1 MIRMTQNKT
10 LNTQLMKPMIY
21 PRCILVLFAMLLL
34 GFGEVYSQN
43 ITTPDPIAVVF
54 DTVPGSVQ
62 RIRGEIKM
70 IANAIVGPNQNLRDE
85 NGVVRRFRPNDDYN
99 GPETNNQKTFGYI
112 DIDGD
117 PSTFS
122 SSSADLTVSD
132 PNCAEVVYAG
142 LYWAASYYIDRTNST
157 GSQSTGSYPRYRDL
171 PFPDNRPDFRTLK
184 FRPAWSTSYIDILPS
199 RTEVLYDGYRNTA
212 TNPNDIA
219 VRDIP
224 YACYADVTDIFNA
237 KPAAATVDGTYT
249 IADMRASTGT
259 AGRNSAGISGG
270 WVLVVIYGDPA
281 LPNRFISTN
290 KGFLEVSAD
299 NSTQSNKTFTYTG
312 FRTLPPPL
320 NVRARYGLATLEGDF
335 DLEGDR
341 LRIERPNGAE
351 FSLRTSPANP
361 VNNFFDSSISVD
373 GNYVDRPLRIPA
385 SRNTLG
391 FDADIFDLNNQPPG
405 GPQNFL
411 IGNNQTQVNFRV
423 TTSRDRFRI
432 FMNAFQV
439 DIIEPE
445 LRVTKRVIDR
455 ATGDDI
461 TEPPNNSV
469 NLGQELFYEL
479 TIQNIG
485 NEDIINASIR
495 DVLPDNINFTDF
507 SLITADPGVTWN
519 YDSTAREFTIT
530 LDDNVVQRFDGPVS
544 MRFGVEVVANCAELR
559 DACSDQISNVA
570 FATYTG
576 DESGIT
582 RSGEP
587 SGLGPDAC
595 NFDRAEATLVLADL
609 GSCTGDFDRFLCTGD
624 LPLTAG
630 GGFDTYEWR
639 EIDSSGTPGPVIG
652 TTQTINVTSAGRYR
666 VTKVSSICADGVETY
681 NVSTLGEINH
691 PIVTGIN
698 NGSIPNGQVETC
710 SITVDDFPEIYLCGA
725 SASVL
730 LDSNFGDNVVWE
742 RLDPAACPSV
752 TRVDSCP
759 TTNSDCDSS
768 WVQVGAGQTFTLD
781 QAGEYRL
788 TAIFDNNCPRTFYFN
803 AFQNNFNPQLQ
814 IVREIICGTP
824 GTLTVQNSSSQYEYQ
839 LVVPGGTILPS
850 AGNYQTSPTF
860 TGLTVQGN
868 YTVNVR
874 QNNGEPTACV
884 FQASQFMEDQQSEIR
899 VEKTDPVCAED
910 QGEIRITI
918 IDAEPTYIYNISS
931 ADAGNTYSDSFGPT
945 TDVNHTFIDL
955 NPGLYDIEVLSYDED
970 GVGAAVGCIDTAQI
984 RIEEPADF
992 EALAVLNRDLA
1003 CNPRYQPD
1011 PSLPFFDDNE
1021 FIALVEINIITGGSG
1036 SYGYSASSD
1045 GGTTFVPLDLD
1056 PQTPPVTNI
1065 FRLYAAGTYIIQVTD
1080 TNTGCIVDAGTVVV
1094 TPFEEL
1100 QGSATASTL
1109 NCPNDPGSITVTLTA
1124 GEGPFTYVLN
1134 GTDTIGPSNNTTEI
1148 FNGVDT
1154 TVTHEVVVTDNF
1166 GCDITFSNIQF
1177 TAPTPITANATLTE
1191 DLRCDAT
1198 GTAVILGQITVTGAA
1213 NGNGSYEYSIDG
1225 FTTFNTTGVFNNLTA
1240 GTYTVEIRD
1249 TNTAACPVNLGDITI
1264 DPLQEVNG
1272 LSFTEGPIT
1281 CPSLSSD
1288 VTVAATGTN
1297 GATSFEYRVV
1307 TPVTGQ
1313 PGYAVFSTND
1323 IYTLPQGVTYT
1334 FEARTTVD
1342 GCVYSDTYTVS
1353 TIQNITVNG
1362 NMVSQPICNGDTN
1375 GSLQFTVSNID
1386 LAGGDTYSYNI
1397 DGGTEITGQSAP
1409 SITQTGLGAGTYR
1422 INVTDETTNCT
1433 NFVDIEITQPDPLG
1447 FTFITSQA
1455 DCNAANGTI
1464 TVNATGGRGGY
1475 QYRLLDDTGVELVAF
1490 QNNNIFT
1497 GLVGG
1502 TSPTP
1507 ITYRVE
1513 VRDSNDPATA
1523 CVTPFQ
1529 EVDLLQAPPIVIA
1542 PVSGGDQCYTSADP
1556 ATQWIEIAGGVGPF
1570 TYSLDGGAPQAVTLL
1585 GAPPNTFEIPNLT
1598 PRNAGTVPP
1607 NYSVTVS
1614 DTNGCSSNTV
1624 TFEVQ
1629 EELIVTATRLKN
1641 LTCDVG
1647 NEAARIDLVVTGG
1660 NGATSLEVSFNA
1672 GIFTSYTGPIP
1683 FTTLNPG
1690 TYQFRVTD
1698 SASPTACTDLSEII
1712 TIDPAPAP
1720 AVLAP
1725 TVTNVSCPGVT
1736 DGSVTVNVDTSV
1748 GTPPFLISFNGSAF
1762 TSQTTYGNL
1771 AGDPPSVDPLGRE
1784 YTYEVIDAKQCRQ
1797 TFTVRVTA
1805 PEAFTF
1811 NKAKFDIGCD
1821 NVTNTG
1827 NIPGRVEYT
1836 AIVGGTSTYTYS
1848 LRNLDNTLATT
1859 TSPNPVNNTATT
1871 AVTFDGL
1878 EFGNYI
1884 FRIVDANGCIFE
1896 DPVQINNPASF
1907 TISSSASPT
1916 DCVNGVTLQFN
1927 VSGGSGSFEIRRFTP
1942 GGTETYQALNP
1953 GPTIHIINGE
1963 FYNTTVTYEIRD
1975 TVTQCTDVETITT
1988 PSNPPGSVDI
1998 TGTPTDI
2005 ACFGGTGTF
2014 AYSVT
2019 DYQGDELTYEVY
2031 RANDLTVNI
2040 AGSVTFSNPNPESV
2054 ALGGTTSGTINGFG
2068 PGDYVVRVV
2077 ETGGAVI
2084 APCNDAIAFTI
2095 NEPPQLQFNVG
2106 TPTVANCNT
2115 PSQVTVSGSGG
2126 TPPYRYA
2133 AVVDG
2138 TAPVAGDYGTSNV
2151 LTLDPG
2157 AGPAFD
2163 LDWDIYILDANDCT
2177 VPLVDVTITRTN
2189 DPEFTLVP
2197 AFVDDPCTFD
2207 NNYTFTVQATGDTPL
2222 EFGIDDGDTS
2232 TTDSPIYASGTLLGG
2247 NLYEFTYTVTGPSID
2262 EYTLFVRDVNGC
2274 EDTDRIIVY
2283 PELRIDANFIA
2294 PDPTCRDADG
2304 TIEVTVTGGSDFI
2317 ANPGNFTFTLTGTDS
2332 DGNPVNRTQGG
2343 LATDNIFTLVS
2354 AGNYTVEVRDIAIG
2368 PNPPAPGGC
2377 SVSRGVSRPIPID
2390 PRPAANATP
2399 ISCFGDDDGTIV
2411 ITLDPG
2417 DNDGPYSYTLFVY
2430 DPSPTAT
2437 GALVAGPQASERF
2450 DNSIVPIP
2458 AGQYEVVVTA
2468 ASGCT
2473 ATVEPINVTGPAAAL
2488 SATPT
2493 PGTYSCDPSNN
2504 DVFPDI
2510 TVDIV
2515 GGTSPYTITY
2525 TGPVPLAGTNLPVVD
2540 ASGTPTNQFI
2550 IDADQPGTYVISVFD
2565 NNGCRFDLPDVIIDP
2580 FPIMTNPTVVEDT
2593 AITCPTG
2600 TEIVTVSITGG
2611 TDGGSFL
2618 FEEVNG
2624 AVASQIV
2631 TYENGNTAGS
2641 TITSFDFNLP
2651 GIGNYTFR
2659 ITDQTTT
2666 CSIATPSYNVA
2677 PFDLI
2682 EADARVTQNVACF
2695 GDTTGEIT
2703 VDITNYTYTDGTTGI
2718 GGYDY
2723 TVTNTSTSTVFT
2735 TGSDTGSPLVIP
2747 NVPAG
2752 TYVIN
2757 IVETDVNSTLC
2768 DDDSQEVRILQP
2780 ATPVTID
2787 SLTERRSE
2795 TCNPGDDAEIE
2806 VVAIGG
2812 TPPYQYQLE
2821 SEDSGGI
2828 ITVLV
2833 PFQTT
2838 TTVFSGLDAN
2848 NGTTS
2853 ALYRVRVLD
2862 ANSCPVDQTIVINPP
2877 TPISVAAPSPILLQC
2892 ADSRD
2897 GSITATVTGGQGP
2910 GLYQFRITLPDGTQS
2925 GPVTSDLATPT
2936 EYTWNDLGPGNYIIT
2951 VSDNLNCEDTAN
2963 VTINAPTPVL
2973 VNVDP
2978 SGESCFTAN
2987 PNRIEVTGSG
2997 GTPGY
3002 TYYYIDAGGAQI
3014 FEPTGIFINL
3024 PQGDYQFFAR
3034 DANGCDS
3041 PASNN
3046 IQVRDVMPLTVVL
3059 DEGNFSIVCFSE
3071 ATASVDA
3078 IVTGGL
3084 GGYAYRV
3091 EGTDYLGNMVN
3102 LPGPLNTDRQDASFF
3117 DGLFAGNY
3125 EYIVT
3130 SGDCNEVRT
3139 PFTVVQPPEFL
3150 AEAFE
3155 EPISCSGETDGR
3167 IRVTATGGTAPY
3179 FYSLYDGND
3188 DQVFLFIED
3197 DVDGTPGE
3205 HIFENL
3211 AADSYRV
3218 EVEDSFGCPVTIQ
3231 PIEILEPD
3239 PIDVLEPINTTPEEC
3254 AGDMN
3259 GTATIAIIGG
3269 LPPVDPADPAY
3280 FWSRDGITYVPVT
3293 NPTNL
3298 FIDNLAGGTTTIFIR
3313 DSRNNPDCELPYNIE
3328 IEPGPLLD
3336 AELVASLECPVYN
3349 YSDPMNPVLTQDERY
3364 FVDFNIVP
3372 ESETL
3377 DIIYTLNG
3385 INGTPN
3391 PPNNSNLT
3399 GRFEVSP
3406 GEYEGVMESA
3416 LCIRTVDTIQ
3426 VEEYTPLEIPV
3437 VQMTNNPQDP
3447 NEYEIIVTGG
3457 TRLDRE
3463 PFYTFEVGRLEDGQS
3478 ITDVVYDINVDGN
3491 IFVIRETATYVVR
3504 VTDANG
3510 CQAITVQELTY
3521 INIRIPNY
3529 FTPNDPNA
3537 TPEERFWYPRQITPN
3552 IDDPF
3557 FFEDME
3563 VKIFDRYGRMLGEF
3577 RGDQQGWSGVY
3588 QGKELPSGD
3597 YWFTVILNDIDNR
3610 EFTGHFTLYR

>member
-1 MIRMTQNKT
+1 
-10 LNTQLMKPMIY
+10 MKPMIY

-43 ITTPDPIAVVF
+43 IATPDPIAVVF

-62 RIRGEIKM
+62 RIRGELKM
-70 IANAIVGPNQNLRDE
+70 IANAIVGPNDRLENEFGNDQNYT
-85 NGVVRRFRPNDDYN
+85 PNDDYN
-99 GPETNNQKTFGYI
+99 GPETNNRKTFGYI

-132 PNCAEVVYAG
+132 ANCAEVVYAG
-142 LYWAASYYIDRTNST
+142 LYWAASYYVDRTNST
-157 GSQSTGSYPRYRDL
+157 GSQSTGSYPRYRNL

-184 FRPAWSTSYIDILPS
+184 FKPAWSASYIDILPS

-212 TNPNDIA
+212 TNPSDIA
-219 VRDIP
+219 IRDIP
-224 YACYADVTDIFNA
+224 YACYADVTDIFNS
-237 KPAAATVDGTYT
+237 KPAAASVDGTYT

-270 WVLVVIYGDPA
+270 WVLVVIYEDPA
-281 LPNRFISTN
+281 LSSKFISTN

-299 NSTQSNKTFTYTG
+299 NSAQSNKTFTYTG
-312 FRTLPPPL
+312 FQTLPPPL
-320 NVRARYGLATLEGDF
+320 DVRARYGLATLEGDF
-335 DLEGDR
+335 DLRGDQLL
-341 LRIERPNGAE
+341 LRRPNNAE
-351 FSLRTSPANP
+351 YALRTTPANP
-361 VNNFFDSSISVD
+361 FNNFFDSSISVD
-373 GNYVDRPLRIPA
+373 GNYVDRPERIPA

-391 FDADIFDLNNQPPG
+391 FDSDIFDIPNQTNG
-405 GPQNFL
+405 QNWL
-411 IGNNQTQVNFRV
+411 IGNDQTEVNFRV
-423 TTSRDRFRI
+423 TTSSDRFRI
-432 FMNAFQV
+432 FMNSFQV
-439 DIIEPE
+439 EIIEPE

-455 ATGDDI
+455 ATGNDI

-507 SLITADPGVTWN
+507 ALITADPGVTWN

-595 NFDRAEATLVLADL
+595 NFDIAEATLVLADL

-639 EIDSSGTPGPVIG
+639 DITSGLPGTVIG
-652 TTQTINVTSAGRYR
+652 TTQTINVTSAGRYQ

-710 SITVDDFPEIYLCGA
+710 SITGDAFPEIYLCGA

-759 TTNSDCDSS
+759 TTNSGCDSS

-803 AFQNNFNPQLQ
+803 AFQNNFDPQLQ

-850 AGNYQTSPTF
+850 AGNYQASPTF

-884 FQASQFMEDQQSEIR
+884 FQASQFMEDQQSDIR
-899 VEKTDPVCAED
+899 VEKTDPVCADDE
-910 QGEIRITI
+910 GEIRITI

-931 ADAGNTYSDSFGPT
+931 ADAGNSFSDSFGPT
-945 TDVNHTFIDL
+945 TDVNHEFTGL

-970 GVGAAVGCIDTAQI
+970 GVGAAVGCIDTDQI

-992 EALAVLNRDLA
+992 EAAAVLNRDLA

-1080 TNTGCIVDAGTVVV
+1080 TNTGCIVDAGTVIV
-1094 TPFEEL
+1094 TPFEQL
-1100 QGSATASTL
+1100 DGSATPSTL
-1109 NCPNDPGSITVTLTA
+1109 NCPNDPGSITVNLTA

-1154 TVTHEVVVTDNF
+1154 TITHEVVVTDNF

-1177 TAPTPITANATLTE
+1177 TAPTPITATATPTE
-1191 DLRCDAT
+1191 DLRCDAA

-1281 CPSLSSD
+1281 CPSLTSAI
-1288 VTVAATGTN
+1288 TVAATGTN
-1297 GATSFEYRVV
+1297 GATSFEYRVA
-1307 TPVTGQ
+1307 TLPPAQ
-1313 PGYAVFSTND
+1313 PGYDVFSSND
-1323 IYTLPQGVTYT
+1323 TYTLPQGGTYT

-1353 TIQNITVNG
+1353 TIQNIAVTG

-1409 SITQTGLGAGTYR
+1409 SITETGLGAGTYR

-1447 FTFITSQA
+1447 FTFATSIA

-1497 GLVGG
+1497 GLAGG
-1502 TSPTP
+1502 TPPTP

-1529 EVDLLQAPPIVIA
+1529 NVDLFQAPPIVITA
-1542 PVSGGDQCYTSADP
+1542 VSGGDQCYTSADP

-1647 NEAARIDLVVTGG
+1647 NEAARIDLAVTGG
-1660 NGATSLEVSFNA
+1660 NGVTSLEVSFNA

-1725 TVTNVSCPGVT
+1725 TVTNVSCPGLT

-1771 AGDPPSVDPLGRE
+1771 AGSPAGT
-1784 YTYEVIDAKQCRQ
+1784 TYNYIVRDDKNCEAN
-1797 TFTVRVTA
+1797 FSATVFA
-1805 PEAFTF
+1805 PEPF
-1811 NKAKFDIGCD
+1811 NFSKQEFDISCNSG
-1821 NVTNTG
+1821 VG

-1836 AIVGGTSTYTYS
+1836 AISGGTPPYTYS

-1859 TSPNPVNNTATT
+1859 TSTNPDGPTAST

-1878 EFGNYI
+1878 EFGDYI

-1896 DPVQINNPASF
+1896 DTVDIANPASF
-1907 TISSSASPT
+1907 TVTPTASPT
-1916 DCVNGVTLQFN
+1916 DCVGGVTISIN
-1927 VSGGSGSFEIRRFTP
+1927 ISGGTGPFFIREVTP
-1942 GGTETYQALNP
+1942 GGTEPFVAVNTPPRDHILLNQP
-1953 GPTIHIINGE
+1953 YDTPFTFEILDQ
-1963 FYNTTVTYEIRD
+1963 TTNCTEIG
-1975 TVTQCTDVETITT
+1975 VIPIV
-1988 PSNPPGSVDI
+1988 SNPSGLAI
-1998 TGTPTDI
+1998 TGTETDVQ
-2005 ACFGGTGTF
+2005 CFGANDGTF
-2014 AYSVT
+2014 PYTVTGYS
-2019 DYQGDELTYEVY
+2019 GNELTYAIY
-2031 RANDLTVNI
+2031 RTNDLTTEI
-2040 AGSVTFSNPNPESV
+2040 TGSYTFNNPPFNSNVETGLTGAPS
-2054 ALGGTTSGTINGFG
+2054 NGIVEDFG
-2068 PGDYVVRVV
+2068 PGEYLLRVTETDGGVV
-2077 ETGGAVI
+2077 G
-2084 APCNDAIAFTI
+2084 PCNAAIVFTI
-2095 NEPPQLQFNVG
+2095 DEPSELQFNVG
-2106 TPTVANCNT
+2106 TPTIANCNA

-2177 VPLVDVTITRTN
+2177 VPLIDVTITRTA
-2189 DPEFTLVP
+2189 DPLFEVPFPTLV
-2197 AFVDDPCTFD
+2197 DNSCTT
-2207 NNYTFTVQATGDTPL
+2207 NNSLTVLATGSSQLT
-2222 EFGIDDGDTS
+2222 FGRDDGDTS
-2232 TTDSPIYASGTLLGG
+2232 TADSPVTGLGTPTG
-2247 NLYEFTYTVTGPSID
+2247 NPNEYTFTYTFPGPSVD
-2262 EYTLFVRDVNGC
+2262 QYTLTVTDVNGC
-2274 EDTDRIIVY
+2274 DDTQTIIVY

-2294 PDPTCRDADG
+2294 PDPTCLDADG
-2304 TIEVTVTGGSDFI
+2304 TIEVTVTGGSDFS

-2332 DGNPVNRTQGG
+2332 NGNPVNRTQGG

-2354 AGNYTVEVRDIAIG
+2354 AGNYTVEVRDSAIG
-2368 PNPPAPGGC
+2368 PAIPAPGGC
-2377 SVSRGVSRPIPID
+2377 AVTDDVSRPVPIE
-2390 PRPAANATP
+2390 P
-2399 ISCFGDDDGTIV
+2399 I
-2411 ITLDPG
+2411 LDPPIISGVQCVG
-2417 DNDGPYSYTLFVY
+2417 DSNGSILVNIQPGTDTDGPFTYELWQGPTGTGTLLFSQPGDPLFDNLADISAVAPPNNVY
-2430 DPSPTAT
+2430 GIRVVSDSGCEDAIENITVPSPPAFTA
-2437 GALVAGPQASERF
+2437 SR
-2450 DNSIVPIP
+2450 IP
-2458 AGQYEVVVTA
+2458 
-2468 ASGCT
+2468 S
-2473 ATVEPINVTGPAAAL
+2473 N
-2488 SATPT
+2488 
-2493 PGTYSCDPSNN
+2493 YSCDPSNN

-2580 FPIMTNPTVVEDT
+2580 FPIMTNPTIVEDT

-2600 TEIVTVSITGG
+2600 TEIITVSITGG

-2651 GIGNYTFR
+2651 GVGNYTFR

-2757 IVETDVNSTLC
+2757 IVETDINSTLC

-2925 GPVTSDLATPT
+2925 GPVTSDPATPT
-2936 EYTWNDLGPGNYIIT
+2936 VYTWNDLGPGNYIIT

-3002 TYYYIDAGGAQI
+3002 TYFYVNTSGVEI
-3014 FEPTGIFINL
+3014 FEPTGIFTNL

-3059 DEGNFSIVCFSE
+3059 DEGNFNIVCFSE

-3084 GGYAYRV
+3084 GGYTYRV
-3091 EGTDYLGNMVN
+3091 EGTDYLGILVN
-3102 LPGPLNTDRQDASFF
+3102 LPGPLNTNTQDVSFF
-3117 DGLFAGNY
+3117 DGLSEGNY

-3139 PFTVVQPPEFL
+3139 PFTIVQPPEFL

-3280 FWSRDGITYVPVT
+3280 FWSRDGISYLPVT

-3336 AELVASLECPVYN
+3336 AELVASLECPVYD

-3364 FVDFNIVP
+3364 FIDFNIVP

-3426 VEEYTPLEIPV
+3426 VEEYTPLDIPV
-3437 VQMTNNPQDP
+3437 LLMTNNPQDP

-3463 PFYTFEVGRLEDGQS
+3463 PFYIFEVGRLEDGQS

-3529 FTPNDPNA
+3529 FTPNDPNS

-3597 YWFTVILNDIDNR
+3597 YWFTIILNDVDSR